1 MTTTSGRRIPG
12 HVVGLGIALVVF
24 LAAVLFM
31 ARQAPQTE
39 ATLSLRELHN
49 TEFAA
54 PPPRPDTGTFIASL
68 WHDFHGRPGERLL
81 ESVFSEQGVVLLIAF
96 AVMLFVAFDFDQPRI
111 SRHFELA
118 ALLGMGLLL
127 FNIMRFFELLDDP
140 VYFWLMDLV
149 FTGIVT
155 MSMVWIGLALWR
167 VRHPHKDAWIPNLS
181 VKPLMALTVALL
193 ALNIWT
199 AMTHAPDDAGFYTNL
214 GAQRLRERG
223 KMPYGDPLLTNSA
236 GAGYG
241 TLLYLGH
248 LPFQF
253 ALNPTPLNDTQPTR
267 DDLAA
272 GARYVLPPTL
282 ASQLTTITFH
292 VIGVASIIT
301 IGMQLATPAVG
312 WALAALYCSSAYVLG
327 VGGGSET
334 IGGIT
339 FISHIA
345 PPAVSMLAFAF
356 LARPFIAG
364 FMLVAASMTVFFPA
378 LFFPA
383 WLGYYWDRRP
393 SMIKFIGGCVLG
405 AAVFVLPTIALSQAL
420 PDHSVVSTV
429 LKESVGHHQGTD
441 TYGLSTFGFW
451 GQRGGIRD
459 WFREPF
465 IEGQF
470 TTSPMF
476 LITIGFAAVM
486 FFMARH
492 TRRWQLAL
500 ITATVGIIAQW
511 SKIHGTGVY
520 VNWYYPFLLIGLLA
534 ARPSAPALPVEHGD
548 DGAGA
553 LGAAQHAN

>member
-1 MTTTSGRRIPG
+1 MRKIAAALILALGVAAAPALAETSQGIAKGDVLLRVRAIGVIPRDKSG
-12 HVVGLGIALVVF
+12 SVVPAFPGEHVVVSNSFVPEVDVTYMATDNIGFELIA
-24 LAAVLFM
+24 
-31 ARQAPQTE
+31 
-39 ATLSLRELHN
+39 ATTKHHVSGKSG
-49 TEFAA
+49 T
-54 PPPRPDTGTFIASL
+54 TGTI
-68 WHDFHGRPGERLL
+68 GKLL
-81 ESVFSEQGVVLLIAF
+81 SS
-96 AVMLFVAFDFDQPRI
+96 
-111 SRHFELA
+111 
-118 ALLGMGLLL
+118 
-127 FNIMRFFELLDDP
+127 
-140 VYFWLMDLV
+140 
-149 FTGIVT
+149 
-155 MSMVWIGLALWR
+155 
-167 VRHPHKDAWIPNLS
+167 
-181 VKPLMALTVALL
+181 
-193 ALNIWT
+193 
-199 AMTHAPDDAGFYTNL
+199 
-214 GAQRLRERG
+214 
-223 KMPYGDPLLTNSA
+223 
-236 GAGYG
+236 
-241 TLLYLGH
+241 
-248 LPFQF
+248 
-253 ALNPTPLNDTQPTR
+253 
-267 DDLAA
+267 
-272 GARYVLPPTL
+272 YVLPPTL

-534 ARPSAPALPVEHGD
+534 ARPSPPALPVEHGD